1 MENIDRLAKLIKDV
15 ESMLAEK
22 KITDTYDKIIRQ
34 KFSSIFD
41 IVRNYYKEL
50 ENDKI
55 QIQNKLQA
63 YFDKLNIQ
71 MNEISTISETMLT
84 TKNKEINH
92 LKIKL
97 DEFRKHIDELNDE
110 LEENSKDFEILKE
123 LVEKVTNEN
132 DIIKAENDQLKNTNH
147 HFKEEMII
155 VEKKINKLKETI
167 SKNPNMSKLFNIDN
181 HTLEDSKNNPK
192 NESCL
197 ANKNLGIFI
206 DALQQHI
213 CSLEKYNTDVEERN
227 QQLKTNINQLMYENQ
242 NSSVKLSSTTEKVQ
256 LLEKELSN
264 KHEINKQLTT
274 EIEQLKNDKNKLEL
288 LRSQAESINRE
299 NSNTIQSQKLQLDEL
314 QKQINSFKSNNLNS
328 SGSKNITESQNK
340 DIKVRFDER
349 IDHLKKIIFENEKII
364 KQQQEELHDH
374 KAMLNARKKSNENQI
389 KIINTYKE
397 EIIKLKKELNKAN
410 EVVQQKFE
418 PFKIKNKEYEQ
429 EIIALNNQVNMLIT
443 ELQKVKDESFK
454 LNNASFDS
462 LNNMKNTFLKNEE
475 ILKCRVKTLETDLK
489 NYNKIQ
495 EKIKEYQNKIKK
507 LKADNKRL
515 ITLSNGKDCDQLH
528 SYNIKIIEMMLDNL
542 KNGNIECDKRFCKM
556 IEKTIQR
563 LELYDDPALCK
574 LAVQFSLCKKY
585 VDEVIKIR
593 EEFEKYMNINK
604 AKT

>member
-1 MENIDRLAKLIKDV
+1 MENIDKLAKLIKDV

-155 VEKKINKLKETI
+155 VEKKIDKLKETI

-197 ANKNLGIFI
+197 TNKNLGIFI

-227 QQLKTNINQLMYENQ
+227 QQLKTNINQLMY
-242 NSSVKLSSTTEKVQ
+242 
-256 LLEKELSN
+256 
-264 KHEINKQLTT
+264 
-274 EIEQLKNDKNKLEL
+274 
-288 LRSQAESINRE
+288 
-299 NSNTIQSQKLQLDEL
+299 
-314 QKQINSFKSNNLNS
+314 
-328 SGSKNITESQNK
+328 
-340 DIKVRFDER
+340 
-349 IDHLKKIIFENEKII
+349 
-364 KQQQEELHDH
+364 
-374 KAMLNARKKSNENQI
+374 
-389 KIINTYKE
+389 
-397 EIIKLKKELNKAN
+397 
-410 EVVQQKFE
+410 
-418 PFKIKNKEYEQ
+418 
-429 EIIALNNQVNMLIT
+429 
-443 ELQKVKDESFK
+443 
-454 LNNASFDS
+454 
-462 LNNMKNTFLKNEE
+462 
-475 ILKCRVKTLETDLK
+475 
-489 NYNKIQ
+489 
-495 EKIKEYQNKIKK
+495 
-507 LKADNKRL
+507 
-515 ITLSNGKDCDQLH
+515 
-528 SYNIKIIEMMLDNL
+528 
-542 KNGNIECDKRFCKM
+542 
-556 IEKTIQR
+556 
-563 LELYDDPALCK
+563 
-574 LAVQFSLCKKY
+574 
-585 VDEVIKIR
+585 
-593 EEFEKYMNINK
+593 
-604 AKT
+604 